1 MSELRLIILLIGLVF
16 LAAVYF
22 FSRRQELAKRERE
35 RALRQTPNMED
46 LPEIHVDET
55 LHAGHEQELR
65 ADAMPDDATAASPAR
80 AAARIER
87 RKPRERTPQES
98 DRLIVLLHVVPASDG
113 EFPGAATQA
122 ALERAGLRFGRYKIF
137 HHLPDSG
144 ASQPLFSAANIVEPG
159 SFERDRLIDSTVP
172 GLSFF
177 MILPGPR
184 DGLEMFTKLLGAA
197 RQVTSALSGKLE
209 DELHGSLTPQRIQQ
223 LREQIIEFQAHE
235 RTWRSAGSSQ

>member
-1 MSELRLIILLIGLVF
+1 MSELRLIILLIGLAF
-16 LAAVYF
+16 IAAVYF

-35 RALRQTPNMED
+35 RTLRQTPDMED

-55 LHAGHEQELR
+55 LLASHEGEPWAATTP
-65 ADAMPDDATAASPAR
+65 ADTGPSPAR
-80 AAARIER
+80 AAR
-87 RKPRERTPQES
+87 RVEKPEPVETG
-98 DRLIVLLHVVPASDG
+98 RLIVLLYVVPASDG

-137 HHLPDSG
+137 HRLPESG
-144 ASQPLFSAANIVEPG
+144 ATEPLFSAANIVEPG
-159 SFERDRLIDSTVP
+159 SFERDRLIDSIVP

-177 MILPGPR
+177 MVLPGPR
-184 DGLEMFTKLLGAA
+184 DGLEAFTKLLGAA
-197 RQVTSALSGKLE
+197 RQVTTALGGKLE

-235 RTWRSAGSSQ
+235 RTWRTAGSSP